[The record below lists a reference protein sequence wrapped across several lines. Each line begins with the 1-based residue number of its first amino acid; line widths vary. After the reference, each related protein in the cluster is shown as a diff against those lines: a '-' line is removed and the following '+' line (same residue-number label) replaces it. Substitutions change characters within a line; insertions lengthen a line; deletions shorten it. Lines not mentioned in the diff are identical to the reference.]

1 MNWEQDNKSERRRFD
16 ALLAAAMTLV
26 AMSPLSSVWAQP
38 ADHAHYQQTSL
49 GEVITAQTRT
59 EPRDDAVL
67 EQAPNSLQ
75 LQFPQRVR
83 LVKLT
88 LHSAARDWVDIN
100 FRYDPRPGS
109 RFSWNL
115 PGLDSSEFYTADWAI
130 LGDNDQL
137 IRGSFSFAFRPDAEP
152 PSVAHEARELLLQ
165 QRYGDPD
172 IRYVSP
178 PPTQIILDRD
188 PPSFDP
194 PFTIKLDDNDTGN
207 P

>member
-1 MNWEQDNKSERRRFD
+1 MNWNRCITFAPRRIGCR
-16 ALLAAAMTLV
+16 LMLAAALAATL
-26 AMSPLSSVWAQP
+26 PLSALQAQP
-38 ADHAHYQQTSL
+38 ARHAHYQQTSL
-49 GEVITAQTRT
+49 GEVISAQTRT
-59 EPRDDAVL
+59 EPSDDAVL
-67 EQAPNSLQ
+67 EQAPDSLQ

-109 RFSWNL
+109 RFSWSL
-115 PGLDSSEFYTADWAI
+115 PGLDNSEFYTADWAI

-137 IRGSFSFAFRPDAEP
+137 IRGSFSFAFGPDAEP
-152 PSVAHEARELLLQ
+152 PSVAREARELLLQ

-172 IRYVSP
+172 IRYVAP

-194 PFTIKLDDNDTGN
+194 PFTIKLDNNDTGN
-207 P
+207 Q